1 MCIQCMVGAMAAGSA
16 AAGSRWWIVSRFRAV
31 LTPRR
36 RKALSAVLI
45 GAGVLSAG
53 LIGPTP

>member
-16 AAGSRWWIVSRFRAV
+16 AAGSRWWIVNRFRAAM
-31 LTPRR
+31 TPRR
-36 RKALSAVLI
+36 RKAVSAVLI
-45 GAGVLSAG
+45 GAGVLASG

>member
-16 AAGSRWWIVSRFRAV
+16 AAGSRWWIVNRFRAA

-36 RKALSAVLI
+36 RKAVSALLI
-45 GAGVLSAG
+45 TAGVLSAG
-53 LIGPTP
+53 LVGPTP